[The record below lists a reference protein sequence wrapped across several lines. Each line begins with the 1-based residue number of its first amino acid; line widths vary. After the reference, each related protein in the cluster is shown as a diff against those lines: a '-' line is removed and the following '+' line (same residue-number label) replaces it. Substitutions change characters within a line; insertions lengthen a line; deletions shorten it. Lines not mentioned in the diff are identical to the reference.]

1 LRSKPGPSGP
11 WLAFIFKPVE
21 PGLGL
26 MLKDDE
32 PGPVLIFVVGTGTDR
47 TKSPAEQRRDIEE

>member
-1 LRSKPGPSGP
+1 LRSKPGPLGP

-32 PGPVLIFVVGTGTDR
+32 SGPVLIFVW
-47 TKSPAEQRRDIEE
+47 EQGPTELRVLPSRRGM